1 MSTTETTT
9 PGAQDVRQRFQAEW
23 LPGLGEQIAR
33 LGWDAGRIA
42 EHQRAG
48 LRALLA
54 HAKAH
59 SQFHAER
66 LRDVDPE
73 RFELADLASLPSMTK
88 ADLVGRFDDVV
99 TDRRLTRAAVEGHV
113 AAAGEAPE
121 LLHGEFLCMAS
132 GGSSGTR
139 GIFVVDWDALK
150 AMNWAILRAA
160 MARALA
166 GGGAPPPMPLSGAV
180 VAAPTAV
187 HGTRVSPW
195 FIEGPFKV
203 TYAPATLPLGEI
215 VRRLNEAQPY
225 LLIGYPSV
233 LRLLAAEQAAG
244 RLAITPAM
252 VSSTSEQL
260 TREAA
265 QEIAA
270 AFGVGV
276 SNTFG
281 ASEGLFGT
289 SDPGDEAI
297 VFASDQV
304 IVEPVDAEGRPVPA
318 GTPSASVLITNLC
331 NLAQPLIR
339 YRLED
344 SFVQHP
350 PAEAHGHFRASV
362 AGRSDEAF
370 TYGDVQIH
378 PLVLR
383 SPLVKTAEVLE
394 YQVRQTPRGVDVD
407 VVVSAPVD
415 ERALAARLAEALGS
429 AGLRDA
435 EVAVRTVERVERHAQ
450 SGKARRFV
458 PLARGA

>member
-9 PGAQDVRQRFQAEW
+9 PAAQDVRPRFQAEW
-23 LPGLGEQIAR
+23 LPGLGEQISR

-42 EHQRAG
+42 EHQREG
-48 LRALLA
+48 LRTLLA

-59 SQFHAER
+59 SPFHAER

-73 RFELADLASLPSMTK
+73 RFELSDLAALPSMTK

-99 TDRRLTRAAVEGHV
+99 TDRRLTRTAVEAHL

-121 LLHGEFLCMAS
+121 LLHGEYLCMAS

-139 GIFVVDWDALK
+139 GIFVMDWQAMK
-150 AMNWAILRAA
+150 SMNWAIMRAP
-160 MARALA
+160 MARAMA
-166 GGGAPPPMPLSGAV
+166 SGGGPPPMPIPGAV
-180 VAAPTAV
+180 VAAPVAV
-187 HGTRVSPW
+187 HATRISPW
-195 FIEGPFKV
+195 LLEGAMRV
-203 TYAPATLPLGEI
+203 TYAPATLPLAEI

-225 LLIGYPSV
+225 LLVGYPSV
-233 LRLLAAEQAAG
+233 LRLLASEQAAG
-244 RLAITPAM
+244 RLSIAPTT
-252 VSSTSEQL
+252 VGSTSEQL
-260 TREAA
+260 TREASE
-265 QEIAA
+265 EIAA

-281 ASEGLFGT
+281 SSEGLFGT

-297 VFASDQV
+297 VFASDQA
-304 IVEPVDAEGRPVPA
+304 IVEPVDEDGRPVPV

-339 YRLED
+339 YRLDD

-350 PAEAHGHFRASV
+350 PAETHGHFRASV

-370 TYGDVQIH
+370 TYGSTQIH

-394 YQVRQTPRGVDVD
+394 YQVRQTPRGVEVD

-415 ERALAARLAEALGS
+415 EAALAGRLAEALAS

-458 PLARGA
+458 PLARGG